1 MKTSPQNT
9 DYIDI
14 HSHKSESE
22 SGIFRIY
29 NLFLQD
35 YRPDIDHEVFSCGL
49 HPWHIQYYQNIDH
62 FPERLERA
70 IDHPG
75 MIAIGEAGLDK
86 IIPVE
91 MSKQIG
97 IFKKQV
103 ELSEKHKLP
112 VIIHCVKAF
121 QELLQVRQDT
131 SAKQTWIL
139 HGFNSSAQMA
149 GDLTDKGIFISAGMR
164 LLKSSSKCED
174 VLKNIPLGFLFVE
187 TDDDE
192 VKGIKDIYYEISS
205 CLEIDAEELR
215 ITVLENF
222 NKVFSRS

>member
-1 MKTSPQNT
+1 MKTTPQNT

-14 HSHKSESE
+14 HSHNSESQP
-22 SGIFRIY
+22 GIFRVY

-35 YRPDIDHEVFSCGL
+35 YHPDITHKVFSCGL
-49 HPWHIQYYQNIDH
+49 HPWHIQHYEDIDH
-62 FPERLERA
+62 FPEKLEKV

-91 MSKQIG
+91 MDQQIE
-97 IFKKQV
+97 IFKIQV
-103 ELSEKHKLP
+103 ELSEKYKLP

-121 QELLQVRQDT
+121 QELLQVRQET
-131 SAKQTWIL
+131 SAEQTWIL

-149 GDLTDKGIFISAGMR
+149 GDLVEKGIFISGGLR
-164 LLKSSSKCED
+164 LLRSKSRCQE
-174 VLKNIPLGFLFVE
+174 VLKSIPLEFLFIE

-192 VKGIKDIYYEISS
+192 DTHIREVYSEIAS
-205 CLEIDAEELR
+205 CLEIEVDELQMK
-215 ITVLENF
+215 ILENF
-222 NKVFSRS
+222 KKVFIRS